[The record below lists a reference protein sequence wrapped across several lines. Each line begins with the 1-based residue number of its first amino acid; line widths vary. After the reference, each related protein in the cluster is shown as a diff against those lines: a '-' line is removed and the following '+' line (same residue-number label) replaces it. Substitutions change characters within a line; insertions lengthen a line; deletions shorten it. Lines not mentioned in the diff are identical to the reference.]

1 MVSTRN
7 TSRSH
12 APRMQDQPGD
22 AESRPPGPVE
32 ATQANT
38 NELEALRLVNQ
49 RLIEELEQ
57 LTRQHPRETRQTQGD
72 HSIPPHEGRYDRTP
86 PPPPPPFRGAE
97 AEAESSQARGHDPQL
112 APVEEEN
119 EAVHGRRV
127 ENEGPHHAPPR
138 AEEHMWEQRF
148 RSLQQDLSRVKE
160 VIKGRAPDAMDT
172 LMQQTESPFTA
183 EVL

>member
-22 AESRPPGPVE
+22 ADSRPPRPVE

-38 NELEALRLVNQ
+38 NEVEALRLINQ

-57 LTRQHPRETRQTQGD
+57 LTRQIQHPRETRETQGD
-72 HSIPPHEGRYDRTP
+72 HSSPPHEGRYDRSPPAP
-86 PPPPPPFRGAE
+86 PPPPPPPPCGADV
-97 AEAESSQARGHDPQL
+97 EAESSQARGHGPQL

-138 AEEHMWEQRF
+138 AEEQGWE
-148 RSLQQDLSRVKE
+148 
-160 VIKGRAPDAMDT
+160 
-172 LMQQTESPFTA
+172 
-183 EVL
+183 